1 MFVAVLDNDPKIA
14 LLKASGV
21 GSLVPGPLLEE
32 SKKICRDLYTGF
44 MVSYQCRNKSWLNGQ
59 LTLDRLKAS
68 TKLNYQTV
76 CGYPPEIMAILSKIQ
91 ELTIGKIF
99 KAYKLD
105 GAAFDG
111 ITNLLGFKLWLR
123 LNKRFSKNSIYSSS
137 ENLISRKKAS
147 F

>member
-1 MFVAVLDNDPKIA
+1 MFVTVLDNDPKIA

-44 MVSYQCRNKSWLNGQ
+44 MVRCHQKFWSKTRVTKTRVAKTRVTMCHQCHQIFK
-59 LTLDRLKAS
+59 
-68 TKLNYQTV
+68 TV

-111 ITNLLGFKLWLR
+111 ITNLLGFKL
-123 LNKRFSKNSIYSSS
+123 
-137 ENLISRKKAS
+137 
-147 F
+147 